1 MIVTY
6 SKTALS
12 YLQKLDRKTKQR
24 VFEAINRIPDKGD
37 IIKMKGRKIQNIFR
51 LRVGSY
57 RIIFLMEKELIEVLD
72 LAPRG
77 EAYKKK

>member
-6 SKTALS
+6 SKTALN

-24 VFEAINRIPDKGD
+24 VFEAINRLPEKGD
-37 IIKMKGRKIQNIFR
+37 IIKMRGQKIEDIFR

-57 RIIFLMEKELIEVLD
+57 RIIFLMERELIKVLD
-72 LAPRG
+72 IAPRG
-77 EAYKKK
+77 EAYK

>member
-24 VFEAINRIPDKGD
+24 VFEAINRIPGKGD

-57 RIIFLMEKELIEVLD
+57 RIIFLMEKEHIEVLD
-72 LAPRG
+72 IAPRG
-77 EAYKKK
+77 EASKKK